1 MVARD
6 KIVLKPREKI
16 DLYKLYGLLK
26 NNKKF
31 WVNGDPSMEI
41 ETFNKLTISFPQ
53 GNFLI
58 SYKGEV
64 YFHKI
69 ISLDFFIKIKSFQ
82 QGFYSEFVRAC
93 IIKEIAPK
101 TL

>member
-6 KIVLKPREKI
+6 KIQLKPNEKI

-41 ETFNKLTISFPQ
+41 ETFSKLTISFPQ

-69 ISLDFFIKIKSFQ
+69 ISLDFFIKIKAFQ
-82 QGFYSEFVRAC
+82 QGFYLNFVQPC
-93 IIKEIAPK
+93 IIKELNQK
-101 TL
+101 